1 MVIHFRGQGLSLR
14 TALLHR
20 NFLFMCNAFVFCL
33 KKQAIFFRKSCAD
46 FNFISHI
53 HSYVYIH
60 IALCSHELYLQDSC
74 HNLAMPHSV

>member
-33 KKQAIFFRKSCAD
+33 KKQAIFLEKAVLILILYHI
-46 FNFISHI
+46 FILMFI
-53 HSYVYIH
+53 YI
-60 IALCSHELYLQDSC
+60 
-74 HNLAMPHSV
+74 